1 MDKKRIKIGI
11 IYSLNPDWI
20 AGAYYVQNLITSL
33 NTLNKTQQ
41 PIVHLICN
49 SRSTY
54 KTIKGIT
61 NYPKLKYS
69 SDHYN
74 KNTVFLRRI
83 INKLLGSQFDTIKK
97 YDSGIKNIKFVY
109 PITNGYMSTLFKDY
123 TKSIAWIPDF
133 QEEYL
138 PYLFSEDEIIAR
150 RNTCNYYIENKIPI
164 IFSSKDAQND
174 FIKFYPK
181 ANNTRS
187 YILPFAVF
195 HPDFSNQNIESIKRK
210 YAITKP
216 YLFCANQFWKH
227 KNHLFLFEAFH
238 KAKQNGLNIQLVCSG
253 KLYDYRDDAYKDKIL
268 KYIIDHNLQNDII
281 LTGFINR
288 DEQLCLMKYSYAVV
302 QPSLFE
308 GWSTVVEDAK
318 RLNKFIFLSDLRV
331 HKEQAPLN
339 SCYFDPKDTNKLSNK
354 LLNVKPTN
362 YPFNYSECVKL
373 SAEAF
378 YQIIKSI

>member
-20 AGAYYVQNLITSL
+20 AGAYYVQNIITSL
-33 NTLNKTQQ
+33 KFLPQSKQ

-49 SRSTY
+49 N
-54 KTIKGIT
+54 KTIYYTIKEST
-61 NYPKLKYS
+61 NYPKIKYA

-74 KNTVFLRRI
+74 KCTILLRRI
-83 INKLLGSQFDTIKK
+83 VNKLIGIKFDTIKK

-109 PITNGYMSTLFKDY
+109 PITSGYMSTLLKDH

-138 PYLFSEDEIIAR
+138 PNLFSKAEIEAR
-150 RNTCNYYIENKIPI
+150 RNTCNYYIEKKIPI
-164 IFSSKDAQND
+164 VFSSKDAQND
-174 FIKFYPK
+174 FIKFYPN

-187 YILPFAVF
+187 FVLPFAVF
-195 HPDFSNQNIESIKRK
+195 HPDFSDQNIDSIKQK
-210 YAITKP
+210 YIITKP

-227 KNHLFLFEAFH
+227 KNHLFLFEAFL

-268 KYIIDHNLQNDII
+268 KFIIDQKLQNDII

-288 DEQLCLMKYSYAVV
+288 EEQLCLMKNSYAVV

-318 RLNKFIFLSDLRV
+318 RLNKYIFLSDIRV

-339 SCYFDPKDTNKLSNK
+339 SCYFDPLDINNLSDK
-354 LLNVKPTN
+354 LLNVIPTN
-362 YPFNYSECVKL
+362 HPSNYSDCVL
-373 SAEAF
+373 SSAEAF
-378 YQIIKSI
+378 YEIIKSI